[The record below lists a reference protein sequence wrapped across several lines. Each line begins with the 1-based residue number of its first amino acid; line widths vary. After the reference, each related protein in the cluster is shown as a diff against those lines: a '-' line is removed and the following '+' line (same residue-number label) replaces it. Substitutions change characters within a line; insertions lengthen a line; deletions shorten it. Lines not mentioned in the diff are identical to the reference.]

1 MRGEKQYLANPVPSE
16 RLHLLTV
23 ELRPEQDVRVSMQLA
38 SQSGQVDQKM
48 SPSIHAA
55 LVESL
60 FTNPAPLFAGALC
73 AAVAALM
80 TALKTG
86 NAWLWPCVA
95 LLVVSGALR
104 ALDMGYFQRKKPVLT
119 PEQVT
124 RWEVRYQ
131 IGAMSYALALGIW
144 CLTALIGTDD
154 AVAHMIC
161 VSVTL
166 CYVAAGGGRTYGRP
180 WIFHV
185 QMLLACGPMTVALA
199 IHGNPYYVGMA
210 LLNVLFF
217 VSLRQIS
224 TSLQEIFVRALI
236 GREREAALAS
246 QFDTALNN
254 MPHGLCMFRADGRLA
269 VMNHRFSEM
278 MHLPDD
284 LVQRGASAS
293 DIIDACV
300 IAGSVTAASG
310 KMILA
315 EIENTRTRD
324 MITTDPDTAR
334 GRYMSWTFQPM
345 AGGGAV
351 LLLEDITARRNAE
364 ARISHLARYDELT
377 ALPNRVNFR
386 DEIGR
391 LLATQH
397 GSSHMSALLFV
408 DLDQFKQV
416 NDTLGHP
423 CGDQLLC
430 AVADRL
436 REMLRPEDFVARFG
450 GDEFVVFQQNI
461 HSPEDAASLARRIV
475 DRLSERYKIDN
486 HLVEIGASVGI
497 AITEPGVS
505 ADTLLKN
512 ADMALYRAKADGRAT
527 YCFFRDEMAQIV
539 EARRILELDLRKAL
553 ANEEFELYYQPLVNL
568 KTGRITTCEALL
580 RWNHPVRGTVSPI
593 DIIPVA
599 EDMGLIIDLGRWI
612 LRKACMECMKWP
624 AGVSVA
630 VNFSPQQFHQ
640 RDIMSEIR
648 YALEVSGLPAERLEI
663 EITESSLLRNTQL
676 THDVLAQLHTLGVRI
691 SLDDFGTGYSSLSYL
706 HNFTLQKVKIDRSFL
721 EGIDTARPLT
731 LLRGVARLSA
741 DLGMSVVV
749 EGIETNEQLELIS
762 ADGTVTEAQGYL
774 FSRPV
779 RAVRVRQL
787 LNASHGRQPPEG
799 QLHIISS
806 RSIA

>member
-1 MRGEKQYLANPVPSE
+1 
-16 RLHLLTV
+16 
-23 ELRPEQDVRVSMQLA
+23 MQLA
-38 SQSGQVDQKM
+38 DQSEEPDPKS
-48 SPSIHAA
+48 SP
-55 LVESL
+55 LVRTAESDSL
-60 FTNPAPLFAGALC
+60 FEASGTILTGIVFSAI
-73 AAVAALM
+73 AATM

-86 NAWLWPCVA
+86 QTLVWVFVP
-95 LLVVSGALR
+95 LLILAGAVRVFDLRQYQTRTLTAKEAARWQKRYLIGALIQ
-104 ALDMGYFQRKKPVLT
+104 AAV
-119 PEQVT
+119 
-124 RWEVRYQ
+124 
-131 IGAMSYALALGIW
+131 IGLW
-144 CLTALIGTDD
+144 CFTALVSSDD
-154 AVAHMIC
+154 AVVHLIC
-161 VSVTL
+161 VSVTTGI
-166 CYVAAGGGRTYGRP
+166 VAGAAGRAYGRQS
-180 WIFHV
+180 IFRLQAV
-185 QMLLACGPMTVALA
+185 LMFGPTVVALA
-199 IHGNPYYVGMA
+199 LNGTPYYIAMSGVCAAFLIAVMQLSANLHRIFMRAVMA
-210 LLNVLFF
+210 
-217 VSLRQIS
+217 
-224 TSLQEIFVRALI
+224 
-236 GREREAALAS
+236 REREAALAG

-254 MPHGLCMFRADGRLA
+254 MPHGLCMFAADGRLA

-278 MHLPDD
+278 MNLSDD
-284 LVQRGASAS
+284 FVHRGA
-293 DIIDACV
+293 DAPGIVAAC
-300 IAGSVTAASG
+300 INAGSISAASG
-310 KMILA
+310 AMILS
-315 EIENTRTRD
+315 EIQSSQARD
-324 MITTDPDTAR
+324 IVTVDPDANR
-334 GRYMSWTFQPM
+334 GRSLSWTFQPM
-345 AGGGAV
+345 AGGGGV
-351 LLLEDITARRNAE
+351 VLLEDITERKIAE
-364 ARISHLARYDELT
+364 ARISRLARYDELT

-386 DEIGR
+386 DEIER
-391 LLATQH
+391 LLTI
-397 GSSHMSALLFV
+397 SHNAERLSALLFV

-430 AVADRL
+430 LVSDRL

-461 HSPEDAASLARRIV
+461 TSNEDAAVLARRIV
-475 DRLSERYKIDN
+475 ERLSERYKIDN

-497 AITEPGVS
+497 AMTSPAGIS

-512 ADMALYRAKADGRAT
+512 ADMALYRAKADGRGT
-527 YCFFRDEMAQIV
+527 FCFFREEMAQTV

-553 ANEEFELYYQPLVNL
+553 ANEEFELFYQPLINL
-568 KTGRITTCEALL
+568 KSGRIVTCEALL

-624 AGVSVA
+624 EGVSVA

-640 RDIMSEIR
+640 RDVLSEVR
-648 YALEVSGLPAERLEI
+648 YALEVSGLPAHRLEI

-676 THDVLAQLHTLGVRI
+676 THDVLSQLRTIGVRI

-706 HNFTLQKVKIDRSFL
+706 HNFPLQKVKIDRSFL
-721 EGIDTARPLT
+721 EGIDSDRPLT

-779 RAVRVRQL
+779 PAVRVRQL
-787 LNASHGRQPPEG
+787 LNASHGRRVPDNQIVAVP
-799 QLHIISS
+799 S

>member
-1 MRGEKQYLANPVPSE
+1 MEPV
-16 RLHLLTV
+16 LY
-23 ELRPEQDVRVSMQLA
+23 
-38 SQSGQVDQKM
+38 
-48 SPSIHAA
+48 AA
-55 LVESL
+55 LVDSMCQNFWPML
-60 FTNPAPLFAGALC
+60 LGSSC
-73 AAVAALM
+73 AAVAALL

-86 NAWLWPCVA
+86 NILLWPCAV
-95 LLVVSGALR
+95 LIIGIGTFR
-104 ALDMGYFQRKKPVLT
+104 AFQMRKYERRTSVLT
-119 PEQVT
+119 FEQAKH
-124 RWEVRYQ
+124 WEPRYA
-131 IGAMSYALALGIW
+131 IGAMLYAGVLGIW
-144 CLTALIGTDD
+144 CFITIFGNDD
-154 AVAHMIC
+154 AVAHLVC
-161 VSVTL
+161 VAVTIG
-166 CYVAAGGGRTYGRP
+166 YTAGGAARNYGRP
-180 WIFHV
+180 KLIQHHILLSCVPMSLALALHGGFYYIGLA
-185 QMLLACGPMTVALA
+185 MLL
-199 IHGNPYYVGMA
+199 
-210 LLNVLFF
+210 VLFF
-217 VSLRQIS
+217 IGLKDINLSLHA
-224 TSLQEIFVRALI
+224 IFVKALTSSF
-236 GREREAALAS
+236 REAALAG

-278 MHLPDD
+278 MQLSDD
-284 LVQRGASAS
+284 LLQRGASAP
-293 DIIDACV
+293 DIIAACV
-300 IAGSVTAASG
+300 AAGSISAASG
-310 KMILA
+310 RMILS
-315 EIENTRTRD
+315 EIENTQARD
-324 MITTDPDTAR
+324 MITTDPDVTR
-334 GRYMSWTFQPM
+334 DRSLSWTFQAM
-345 AGGGAV
+345 LGGGAV
-351 LLLEDITARRNAE
+351 VLVEDITERRHAE

-391 LLATQH
+391 LLAIQQ
-397 GSSHMSALLFV
+397 GAEQLSALLFV

-461 HSPEDAASLARRIV
+461 HSADDAAGLARRIV

-497 AITEPGVS
+497 AMTSRGVS

-512 ADMALYRAKADGRAT
+512 ADMALYRAKADGRGT
-527 YCFFRDEMAQIV
+527 FCFFRDEMAQVV

-553 ANEEFELYYQPLVNL
+553 ANEEFELFYQPLVNL
-568 KTGRITTCEALL
+568 KSGRISTCEALL

-599 EDMGLIIDLGRWI
+599 EDMGLIVDLGRWI
-612 LRKACMECMKWP
+612 LRRACMECMKWP
-624 AGVSVA
+624 EGVSVA

-640 RDIMSEIR
+640 RDVLSEVR
-648 YALEVSGLPAERLEI
+648 YALEVSGLPADRLEI
-663 EITESSLLRNTQL
+663 EITESSLLRNTQV
-676 THDVLAQLHTLGVRI
+676 THDVLSQLHSLGVRI

-706 HNFTLQKVKIDRSFL
+706 HNFPLQKVKIDRSFL
-721 EGIDTARPLT
+721 EGIDSDRPLT

-762 ADGTVTEAQGYL
+762 ADGTVSEVQGYL

-779 RAVRVRQL
+779 PATRVRQL
-787 LNASHGRQPPEG
+787 LNVSHGRRLPEEPL
-799 QLHIISS
+799 QAVPS

>member
-1 MRGEKQYLANPVPSE
+1 
-16 RLHLLTV
+16 
-23 ELRPEQDVRVSMQLA
+23 MQLA
-38 SQSGQVDQKM
+38 SQSREIDQKV
-48 SPSIHAA
+48 SPSIYAA
-55 LVESL
+55 LIDSL
-60 FTNPAPLFAGALC
+60 FRNPAPLYAGAILVAM
-73 AAVAALM
+73 AAAM
-80 TALKTG
+80 TAAKTG
-86 NAWLWPCVA
+86 EVLLWPCVGLLIAAGVGRAVDMQWYKTRRSA
-95 LLVVSGALR
+95 LTAKEVA
-104 ALDMGYFQRKKPVLT
+104 
-119 PEQVT
+119 

-131 IGAMSYALALGIW
+131 IGAMAYAVALGIW
-144 CLTALIGTDD
+144 CTVALLATDD

-161 VSVTL
+161 LSVTTG
-166 CYVAAGGGRTYGRP
+166 YVAAGAGRTYGRP

-185 QMLLACGPMTVALA
+185 QIALACGPTSIALA
-199 IHGNPYYVGMA
+199 LRGTPYYIGMSVVAAVFFLA
-210 LLNVLFF
+210 LK
-217 VSLRQIS
+217 QIS
-224 TSLQEIFVRALI
+224 TNLHRIFVQALVA
-236 GREREAALAS
+236 REREAALAN

-269 VMNHRFSEM
+269 VMNYRFSDM
-278 MHLPDD
+278 MELSDD
-284 LVQRGASAS
+284 LVRRGATAA
-293 DIIDACV
+293 DIVNACV
-300 IAGSVTAASG
+300 AAGSILAASG
-310 KMILA
+310 KIIVS
-315 EIENTRTRD
+315 EIENSRAGD
-324 MITTDPDTAR
+324 IVTTDPDVVR
-334 GRYMSWTFQPM
+334 GRSLSWTFQPM

-351 LLLEDITARRNAE
+351 VLLGDITERRNAE

-386 DEIGR
+386 DEIER
-391 LLATQH
+391 LLKIPHEA
-397 GSSHMSALLFV
+397 GGVSALLFV

-436 REMLRPEDFVARFG
+436 RAMLRPEDFVARFG
-450 GDEFVVFQQNI
+450 GDEFVVFQQHIRSN
-461 HSPEDAASLARRIV
+461 EDAAILARRIV
-475 DRLSERYKIDN
+475 DHLSERYKIDN

-497 AITEPGVS
+497 AMTSPGIS

-512 ADMALYRAKADGRAT
+512 ADMALYRAKADGRGT
-527 YCFFRDEMAQIV
+527 FCFFHEELAQTV

-553 ANEEFELYYQPLVNL
+553 VNEEFELFFQPLVNL
-568 KTGRITTCEALL
+568 KSGKIATCEALL
-580 RWNHPVRGTVSPI
+580 RWNHPIRGTVSPV

-599 EDMGLIIDLGRWI
+599 EDMGLIVDLGRWI

-624 AGVSVA
+624 EGVSVA

-640 RDIMSEIR
+640 RDVLSEVR
-648 YALEVSGLPAERLEI
+648 YALEVSGLPANRLEI

-676 THDVLAQLHTLGVRI
+676 THDVLSQLHSLGVRI

-706 HNFTLQKVKIDRSFL
+706 HNFPLEKVKIDRSFL
-721 EGIDTARPLT
+721 DGIDTDRPLT

-779 RAVRVRQL
+779 PAVRMRQL
-787 LNASHGRQPPEG
+787 LNASHGRRQPDSVVVP
-799 QLHIISS
+799 LPS

>member
-1 MRGEKQYLANPVPSE
+1 
-16 RLHLLTV
+16 
-23 ELRPEQDVRVSMQLA
+23 MQLA
-38 SQSGQVDQKM
+38 SRTGEPDQKI
-48 SPSIHAA
+48 SPSIYAA
-55 LVESL
+55 LIDSL
-60 FTNPAPLFAGALC
+60 FQNPAPLFAGAVLVAF
-73 AAVAALM
+73 AAVM

-86 NAWLWPCVA
+86 QIFLWPCAAFLIVT
-95 LLVVSGALR
+95 GAAR
-104 ALDMGYFQRKKPVLT
+104 ALDMHWYITRKSVLT
-119 PEQVT
+119 ADEAA

-131 IGAMSYALALGIW
+131 IGAMLYAVALGTW
-144 CLTALIGTDD
+144 CSVALLTSDD

-161 VSVTL
+161 LSVTTG
-166 CYVAAGGGRTYGRP
+166 YVAAGAGRTYGRP

-185 QMLLACGPMTVALA
+185 QIALACGPTSIALA
-199 IHGNPYYVGMA
+199 LNGTPYYIA
-210 LLNVLFF
+210 LASVVSVFF
-217 VSLRQIS
+217 LALKQIS
-224 TSLQEIFVRALI
+224 TNLQRIFVQALVA
-236 GREREAALAS
+236 REREAALAS

-254 MPHGLCMFRADGRLA
+254 MPHGLCMFGAGGRLA

-278 MHLPDD
+278 MSLSDD
-284 LVQRGASAS
+284 LVQRGASAP
-293 DIIDACV
+293 DIISAC
-300 IAGSVTAASG
+300 IGGGSISAASG
-310 KMILA
+310 RMILA
-315 EIENTRTRD
+315 EIENSQARGIVTA
-324 MITTDPDTAR
+324 DPDIVR
-334 GRYMSWTFQPM
+334 NRSLSWTFQPM

-351 LLLEDITARRNAE
+351 VLLEDITERRNAE
-364 ARISHLARYDELT
+364 ARITHLARYDELT

-386 DEIGR
+386 DEIER
-391 LLATQH
+391 LLAVPRDAEQL
-397 GSSHMSALLFV
+397 SALLFV

-430 AVADRL
+430 AVSDRL

-461 HSPEDAASLARRIV
+461 KSADDAAVLARRIV
-475 DRLSERYKIDN
+475 EHLSERYKIDN

-497 AITEPGVS
+497 AMTSAAGIS

-512 ADMALYRAKADGRAT
+512 ADMALYRAKADGRGT
-527 YCFFRDEMAQIV
+527 FCFFRDELAQTV

-553 ANEEFELYYQPLVNL
+553 ANEEFELFYQPLVNL
-568 KTGRITTCEALL
+568 KSGRVTTCEALL

-593 DIIPVA
+593 DIIPIA
-599 EDMGLIIDLGRWI
+599 EDMGLIVDLGRWI

-624 AGVSVA
+624 ETVSVA

-640 RDIMSEIR
+640 RDLLSEVR
-648 YALEVSGLPAERLEI
+648 YALEVSGLPAHRLEI

-676 THDVLAQLHTLGVRI
+676 THDVLSQLHATGVRI

-706 HNFTLQKVKIDRSFL
+706 HNFPLQKVKIDRSFL
-721 EGIDTARPLT
+721 EGIDSDRPLT

-762 ADGTVTEAQGYL
+762 AEGTVTEAQGYL

-779 RAVRVRQL
+779 PAVRARQL
-787 LNASHGRQPPEG
+787 LNVSHGRRPPEE
-799 QLHIISS
+799 QMLAAPS

>member
-1 MRGEKQYLANPVPSE
+1 
-16 RLHLLTV
+16 
-23 ELRPEQDVRVSMQLA
+23 MQLA
-38 SQSGQVDQKM
+38 SETGDPDEKM
-48 SPSIHAA
+48 PPSIYAA
-55 LVESL
+55 LIDSL
-60 FTNPAPLFAGALC
+60 FQDPGPLFAGALC
-73 AAVAALM
+73 AAAGAIM
-80 TALKTG
+80 TAVKTG
-86 NAWLWPCVA
+86 NPWLWPSVA
-95 LLVVSGALR
+95 LLVVTGAVR
-104 ALDMGYFQRKKPVLT
+104 ALDTRRYRQRNCVLT
-119 PEQVT
+119 SNEAA

-131 IGAMSYALALGIW
+131 FGAMLYAAALGLW
-144 CLTALIGTDD
+144 CVVTLLGSSD
-154 AVAHMIC
+154 AVAHMIAI
-161 VSVTL
+161 SVTL

-185 QMLLACGPMTVALA
+185 QMLLACGPLTLALA
-199 IHGNPYYVGMA
+199 LYGSPYYFGMA
-210 LLNVLFF
+210 VLNVLFF
-217 VSLRQIS
+217 LALKHIS
-224 TSLQEIFVRALI
+224 TSLQKIFVRALVA
-236 GREREAALAS
+236 REREAALAS

-269 VMNHRFSEM
+269 VVNHRFSAM
-278 MHLPDD
+278 MNLRDD
-284 LVQRGASAS
+284 LVHRGAGAPE
-293 DIIDACV
+293 IVDACV
-300 IAGSVTAASG
+300 SAGSLSAASG
-310 KMILA
+310 RMILS
-315 EIENTRTRD
+315 EIGNSQAKD
-324 MITTDPDTAR
+324 IITTDTSAAS
-334 GRYMSWTFQPM
+334 GRSVAWTFQPM
-345 AGGGAV
+345 AGGGTVV
-351 LLLEDITARRNAE
+351 LVEDITERKNAE
-364 ARISHLARYDELT
+364 ARISRLARYDELT

-386 DEIGR
+386 DEIER
-391 LLATQH
+391 LLAI
-397 GSSHMSALLFV
+397 SHNAERLSALLFV

-461 HSPEDAASLARRIV
+461 LSNEDAAGLARRIV

-497 AITEPGVS
+497 AMTSPAGIS

-512 ADMALYRAKADGRAT
+512 ADMALYRAKADGRGT
-527 YCFFRDEMAQIV
+527 FCFFRDEMAQTV

-553 ANEEFELYYQPLVNL
+553 AHEEFELFYQPLVNL
-568 KTGRITTCEALL
+568 KSGRIATCEALL

-599 EDMGLIIDLGRWI
+599 EDMGLIVDLGRWI

-624 AGVSVA
+624 EGVSVA

-640 RDIMSEIR
+640 RDVLSEVR
-648 YALEVSGLPAERLEI
+648 YALEVSGLPAHRLEI

-676 THDVLAQLHTLGVRI
+676 THDVLSQLHMIGVRI

-706 HNFTLQKVKIDRSFL
+706 HNFPLQKVKIDRSFL
-721 EGIDTARPLT
+721 EGIDSDRPLT

-762 ADGTVTEAQGYL
+762 VDGTVSEAQGYL

-779 RAVRVRQL
+779 PAVRIRQL
-787 LNASHGRQPPEG
+787 LNASHGRRLPDEKLLELP
-799 QLHIISS
+799 S

>member
-1 MRGEKQYLANPVPSE
+1 
-16 RLHLLTV
+16 
-23 ELRPEQDVRVSMQLA
+23 MQLA
-38 SQSGQVDQKM
+38 NQSGEPDQKV

-55 LVESL
+55 LIDSL
-60 FTNPAPLFAGALC
+60 FETPAPLLAGIVFVAI
-73 AAVAALM
+73 AAAL

-86 NAWLWPCVA
+86 QHLIWACVG
-95 LLVVSGALR
+95 LLIVAGAVR
-104 ALDMGYFQRKKPVLT
+104 AFDLQRYQARKSTLT
-119 PEQVT
+119 ADEAAQ
-124 RWEVRYQ
+124 WKQRYQ
-131 IGAMSYALALGIW
+131 IGAMIQAAAIGIW
-144 CLTALIGTDD
+144 CATTLLSSDD

-161 VSVTL
+161 LSVTTGI
-166 CYVAAGGGRTYGRP
+166 AAGGAGRAFGRQ
-180 WIFHV
+180 WIFQLQV
-185 QMLLACGPMTVALA
+185 TLVFGPTVIALA
-199 IHGNPYYVGMA
+199 LRGTPYYVAMSVVSAVFLVA
-210 LLNVLFF
+210 LMG
-217 VSLRQIS
+217 IS
-224 TSLQEIFVRALI
+224 ANLHRIFMRALVA
-236 GREREAALAS
+236 REREAALAG

-278 MHLPDD
+278 MLLPE
-284 LVQRGASAS
+284 
-293 DIIDACV
+293 DIVKQGILAAEIVDACV
-300 IAGSVTAASG
+300 LAGSISTASG
-310 KMILA
+310 NIILS
-315 EIENTRTRD
+315 EIENSQARD
-324 MITTDPDTAR
+324 IITTDPDVAR
-334 GRYMSWTFQPM
+334 GRSLSWTFQPM
-345 AGGGAV
+345 VGGGAV
-351 LLLEDITARRNAE
+351 VLLEDITERRTAE
-364 ARISHLARYDELT
+364 ARITHLARYDELT

-386 DEIGR
+386 DEIER
-391 LLATQH
+391 LLAVPHRAEQL
-397 GSSHMSALLFV
+397 SALLFV

-436 REMLRPEDFVARFG
+436 RAMLRPEDFVARFG

-461 HSPEDAASLARRIV
+461 KSNEEAAGLARRIV
-475 DRLSERYKIDN
+475 DQLSERYKIDN

-497 AITEPGVS
+497 AVTSPGVS

-512 ADMALYRAKADGRAT
+512 ADMALYRAKADGRGT
-527 YCFFRDEMAQIV
+527 FCFFRDEMAQTV

-553 ANEEFELYYQPLVNL
+553 ANEEFELFYQPLVNL
-568 KTGRITTCEALL
+568 KSGRIATCEALL
-580 RWNHPVRGTVSPI
+580 RWNHPVRGTVSPV

-599 EDMGLIIDLGRWI
+599 EDMGLIVDLGRWI

-624 AGVSVA
+624 EGVSVA

-640 RDIMSEIR
+640 RDVLSEVR
-648 YALEVSGLPAERLEI
+648 YALEVSGLPAHRLEI

-676 THDVLAQLHTLGVRI
+676 THDVLAQLRTIGVRI

-706 HNFTLQKVKIDRSFL
+706 HNFPLQKVKIDRSFL
-721 EGIDTARPLT
+721 EGIDTDRPLT

-779 RAVRVRQL
+779 PAVRIRQL
-787 LNASHGRQPPEG
+787 LNASHGRRLPDG
-799 QLHIISS
+799 QMSAVAS

>member
-1 MRGEKQYLANPVPSE
+1 
-16 RLHLLTV
+16 
-23 ELRPEQDVRVSMQLA
+23 MQLA
-38 SQSGQVDQKM
+38 NQREVPEQETP
-48 SPSIHAA
+48 PSIRAA
-55 LVESL
+55 LIDSL
-60 FTNPAPLFAGALC
+60 FETAGTVHVGIVFATIT
-73 AAVAALM
+73 AAM

-86 NAWLWPCVA
+86 SDSIWACVA
-95 LLVVSGALR
+95 LLAVAGVLR
-104 ALDMGYFQRKKPVLT
+104 AIGLQLYKARKSTLT
-119 PEQVT
+119 ADGAALWQT
-124 RWEVRYQ
+124 RYQ
-131 IGAMSYALALGIW
+131 IGAMIQAVAIGIW
-144 CLTALIGTDD
+144 CSTTLLSSDD
-154 AVAHMIC
+154 AVAHMIAL
-161 VSVTL
+161 SVTIGL
-166 CYVAAGGGRTYGRP
+166 LAGGAGRAYGRQ
-180 WIFHV
+180 WIFRLQV
-185 QMLLACGPMTVALA
+185 LLALGLTVIALA
-199 IHGNPYYVGMA
+199 LRGTPYYVAMSVVTGVFLVTLIKLSANLHRIFMQA
-210 LLNVLFF
+210 LV
-217 VSLRQIS
+217 
-224 TSLQEIFVRALI
+224 A
-236 GREREAALAS
+236 REREAALAG

-254 MPHGLCMFRADGRLA
+254 MPHGLCMFRSDGKLA
-269 VMNHRFSEM
+269 VMNHRFGEM
-278 MHLPDD
+278 MNLSDN
-284 LVQRGASAS
+284 LVNRGGSAS

-300 IAGSVTAASG
+300 NAGSISAASG
-310 KMILA
+310 EMILG
-315 EIENTRTRD
+315 EIENKRARD
-324 MITTDPDTAR
+324 MITTDPDDTR
-334 GRYMSWTFQPM
+334 NRSLSWTFQPM

-351 LLLEDITARRNAE
+351 ILLEDITERRDAE

-377 ALPNRVNFR
+377 ELPNRVNFR

-391 LLATQH
+391 LLAVQQ
-397 GSSHMSALLFV
+397 GADQLSALLFV

-423 CGDQLLC
+423 TGDQLLC
-430 AVADRL
+430 AVASRL

-461 HSPEDAASLARRIV
+461 YSHEDAAGLARRIV

-497 AITEPGVS
+497 AMTSAGVS

-512 ADMALYRAKADGRAT
+512 ADMALYRAKADGRGT
-527 YCFFRDEMAQIV
+527 FCFFRDEMAQTV

-553 ANEEFELYYQPLVNL
+553 ANEEFELFYQPLVNL
-568 KTGRITTCEALL
+568 KSGKIATCEALL

-599 EDMGLIIDLGRWI
+599 EDMGLIVDLGRWI

-624 AGVSVA
+624 EAVSVA

-640 RDIMSEIR
+640 RDVLSEVR
-648 YALEVSGLPAERLEI
+648 YALEVSGLSADRLEI

-676 THDVLAQLHTLGVRI
+676 THDVLSQLHSLGVRI

-706 HNFTLQKVKIDRSFL
+706 HNFPLQKVKIDRSFL
-721 EGIDTARPLT
+721 EGIDSDRPLT

-762 ADGTVTEAQGYL
+762 ADGAVTEAQGYL

-779 RAVRVRQL
+779 PAVRIRQL
-787 LNASHGRQPPEG
+787 LNASHGRRSDEPLVAVP
-799 QLHIISS
+799 S